1 MSETENE
8 TGGSSSSFRVS
19 ARKENEEEDEEDNH
33 GHGEDVPATDE
44 TEVATLKDRLSLVSQ
59 VTKFHST
66 WSPFH

>member
-19 ARKENEEEDEEDNH
+19 ARKENEEEDEEDN
-33 GHGEDVPATDE
+33 HGEDVPATDE